1 MKSGIDGTIVAAFG
15 RQYEVE
21 LADGARLLCFTRAKK
36 SSYACGDRVQV
47 SATASD
53 QGVIERLEE
62 RSSLLY
68 REDAFKLK
76 LIAANV
82 TQVAI
87 VVATEPSFSPELI
100 TRCLCAAEDQE
111 VKTLIILNKADL
123 TDGLASARTLLA
135 PFAELG
141 YEVIETCAKDTV
153 GVLRARLAGE
163 TSLLVGQSGMGKST
177 LTNALIPEADA
188 TTAAISTALDSGR
201 HTTTFSRLYR
211 LPGGGQ
217 LIDSPGLQMFGLAQ
231 LNQNSLAWSFREFRP
246 YLGQCRFRDC
256 RHEAEPGCALQ
267 AALTNGAIS
276 TLRFAQYQ
284 LLRDELARAHQARVG
299 H

>member
-123 TDGLASARTLLA
+123 TDGLDGARALLA

-153 GVLRARLAGE
+153 EILRARLAGE

-256 RHEAEPGCALQ
+256 RHESEPGCTLQ